1 MVLLFQWMQIT
12 SEIIQQLIY
21 PIVTTLTYVLPQMN
35 KGLVSCMLNN
45 LKHKYISSTTVHLTM
60 ENLFLINLSMEYF
73 SNKQCNLKHIML
85 HYYYFVMRF
94 FQKLICSLVVL
105 LFFFLPEPQYLI
117 TMVSFTQE
125 KYLIS
130 ETTCFQEKYQHIFIS
145 SCNVINKFKF
155 TYQRLCYINHSLH
168 SYIKC
173 INTLYLHLLY
183 ILNPRHEN
191 PI

>member
-105 LFFFLPEPQYLI
+105 LFFFFARAIVFDYYGVLHIGKIPNQWNNLLPRK
-117 TMVSFTQE
+117 VSAHFHFLLQ
-125 KYLIS
+125 
-130 ETTCFQEKYQHIFIS
+130 
-145 SCNVINKFKF
+145 CN
-155 TYQRLCYINHSLH
+155 
-168 SYIKC
+168 
-173 INTLYLHLLY
+173 
-183 ILNPRHEN
+183 
-191 PI
+191 